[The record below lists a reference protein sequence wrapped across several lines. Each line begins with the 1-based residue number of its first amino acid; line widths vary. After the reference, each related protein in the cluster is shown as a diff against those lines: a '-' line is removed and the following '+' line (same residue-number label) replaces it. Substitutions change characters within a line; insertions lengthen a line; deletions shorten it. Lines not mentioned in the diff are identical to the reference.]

1 MKREWNRQEI
11 EEIKKT
17 QEKEIYRFS
26 WIESVSPEKHVL
38 NKEIKLFKN
47 Y

>member
-17 QEKEIYRFS
+17 QEKEIYRFFVDRIS
-26 WIESVSPEKHVL
+26 FTQEARVK
-38 NKEIKLFKN
+38 
-47 Y
+47 